1 MTCWWKNCDTNII
14 NTGKEKRIITENRV
28 VVTIVDWLLLWQ
40 NECAFTL
47 LFLTKVTAR
56 YTNHASLLWWVD
68 FSSVALRG
76 DPGVEIAKEKQHFFP
91 GSSKANSSRDCCC
104 CSESYCTT
112 LHWFTLVD
120 YVLHAARVHMQKL
133 PLGEDP
139 WVNSNG
145 TWFLTLVELN
155 EFDWG
160 SLFFFLIFEWVVKTQ
175 HSTSLLKVVW
185 YAYGNDSVHSMTCIF
200 VQIELLSK
208 VYVAIGG
215 VSSAKTSQRFMKSA
229 VWLHLF
235 CVTKVLIFPQC
246 MIFD

>member
-1 MTCWWKNCDTNII
+1 MKIFECSQKKILFNLGWLAD
-14 NTGKEKRIITENRV
+14 GKIVTQTSSTLARKKIITENRV

-104 CSESYCTT
+104 CCCSESYCTSPY
-112 LHWFTLVD
+112 WFTLVD

-145 TWFLTLVELN
+145 T
-155 EFDWG
+155 
-160 SLFFFLIFEWVVKTQ
+160 
-175 HSTSLLKVVW
+175 
-185 YAYGNDSVHSMTCIF
+185 
-200 VQIELLSK
+200 
-208 VYVAIGG
+208 
-215 VSSAKTSQRFMKSA
+215 
-229 VWLHLF
+229 
-235 CVTKVLIFPQC
+235 
-246 MIFD
+246 